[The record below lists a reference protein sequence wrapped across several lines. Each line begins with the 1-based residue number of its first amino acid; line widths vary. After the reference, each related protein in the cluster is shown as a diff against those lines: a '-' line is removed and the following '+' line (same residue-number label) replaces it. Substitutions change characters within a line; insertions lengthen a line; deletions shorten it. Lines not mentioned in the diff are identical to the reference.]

1 MTSRV
6 DHVGVVVRSIENASG
21 FLQDV
26 LGLALTDRPPATPD
40 GVQVAYFGR
49 DGARVELIEVA
60 DDAAREARLG
70 AAQARIEHVAIEV
83 DDVRS
88 MSDRLRSKGVEFT
101 TDGPVPVR
109 DTLAIWTVPETSGG
123 IAWQLFSR
131 VLSPGR
137 P

>member
-1 MTSRV
+1 VTSRV
-6 DHVGVVVRSIENASG
+6 DHVGVVVRSLEEAG
-21 FLQDV
+21 AFVQDI
-26 LGLALTDRPPATPD
+26 LGLELTLAPPPSPD
-40 GVQVAYFGR
+40 GVRVAYYGG

-60 DDAAREARLG
+60 DLVAREARLG
-70 AAQARIEHVAIEV
+70 RAQARLEHVAIEV

-88 MSDRLRSKGVEFT
+88 MADRLRVRGVRFT
-101 TDGPVPVR
+101 TEGPVPVR

-131 VLSPGR
+131 GLSPGR